1 MILKNS
7 LNYLNDFFTFL
18 ITQVRQYYLNS
29 KLYNKKISRVTSN
42 NLEYKPSPSLL
53 DCLIKYNKEKKNI
66 SNFLIN
72 DIWKNENISLKDYK
86 NLHSFFWLFSLDL
99 KSPKN
104 DVQSVIQ
111 EWIIKNTEYNI
122 SSWEIDTLSKRIISW
137 ISNSKI
143 AYEDSSEEYKN
154 KFDEI
159 IKKQINHLINEIE
172 RSKWFDDKMISCS
185 AIILTGISYNEKN
198 FLFYGLKLLKK
209 IIKISFDNEGFP
221 RSRNIRQLV
230 FYLKYFVLIREW
242 LKESQNE
249 IPEYLNEIIFYLGQ
263 SYILIHKNTEQNF
276 LFNGNQISNNSD
288 FNNYLKR
295 LGYNFKSENY
305 EIGGYIFLKNKK
317 YAIAAD
323 LGAPPEKVFSKDYQS
338 GALSFEFL
346 SNNNKIICNSG
357 YFQNY
362 KHQLNLIS
370 KSTACHSS
378 LVIDNVSSVS
388 FTKQSSGINKINS
401 SLKIFNRKVVKDN
414 NYWSFEAS
422 HNGYIKKFGILHHRK
437 VEFFH
442 EISKLSGLDKIEK
455 KEDFK
460 KYNFEIRFHL
470 DPEAKVMKTQDGNSI
485 YIGLKNEGWKFTSLN
500 NKISYETGLYFGNKN
515 NFAENQ
521 NILITGKTSDKEVLI
536 HWEFEKIK

>member
-29 KLYNKKISRVTSN
+29 KLYNKKISKVTSN

-72 DIWKNENISLKDYK
+72 DIWKNKNISLKDYK

-99 KSPKN
+99 KSSKN
-104 DVQSVIQ
+104 EVQSVIQ

-172 RSKWFDDKMISCS
+172 RSKWFDDKMIGCS

-263 SYILIHKNTEQNF
+263 SYILIHKNTELNF

-295 LGYNFKSENY
+295 LGYNFKSESY

-317 YAIAAD
+317 YTIAAD

-460 KYNFEIRFHL
+460 EYNFEIRFHL

-515 NFAENQ
+515 NFVENQ

-536 HWEFEKIK
+536 NWEFEKIK

>member
-99 KSPKN
+99 KSSKN
-104 DVQSVIQ
+104 EVQSVIQ

-263 SYILIHKNTEQNF
+263 SYILIHKNTELNF

-378 LVIDNVSSVS
+378 LVIDNASSVS

-515 NFAENQ
+515 NFVENQ

-536 HWEFEKIK
+536 NWEFEKIK

>member
-29 KLYNKKISRVTSN
+29 KLYNKKISKVTSN

-99 KSPKN
+99 KSSKN
-104 DVQSVIQ
+104 EVQSVIQ

-172 RSKWFDDKMISCS
+172 RSKWFDDKMIGCS

-263 SYILIHKNTEQNF
+263 SYILIHKNTELNF

-378 LVIDNVSSVS
+378 LVIDNASSVS
-388 FTKQSSGINKINS
+388 FTKQSSGINKISS

-515 NFAENQ
+515 NFVENQ

>member
-72 DIWKNENISLKDYK
+72 DIWKNKNISLKDYK

-99 KSPKN
+99 KSSKN

-172 RSKWFDDKMISCS
+172 RSKWFDDKMIGCS

-263 SYILIHKNTEQNF
+263 SYILIHKNTELNF

-295 LGYNFKSENY
+295 LGYNFKSESY

-378 LVIDNVSSVS
+378 LVIDNASSVS
-388 FTKQSSGINKINS
+388 FTKQSSGINKISS

-460 KYNFEIRFHL
+460 EYNFEIRFHL

-515 NFAENQ
+515 NFVENQ

>member
-18 ITQVRQYYLNS
+18 ILQLRQYYLNS
-29 KLYNKKISRVTSN
+29 KLYNKKISKVTSN
-42 NLEYKPSPSLL
+42 NLEYKPSPNLL

-66 SNFLIN
+66 NNFLIN

-99 KSPKN
+99 KSSKN

-111 EWIIKNTEYNI
+111 EWIIKNSEYNI

-172 RSKWFDDKMISCS
+172 RSKWFDDKMVGCS
-185 AIILTGISYNEKN
+185 AIILAGISYKEKN
-198 FLFYGLKLLKK
+198 FLFFGLKLLKK

-263 SYILIHKNTEQNF
+263 SYILIHKNTELNF
-276 LFNGNQISNNSD
+276 LFNGNQVSNNSD

-295 LGYNFKSENY
+295 LGYNFKNESY
-305 EIGGYIFLKNKK
+305 EIGGYIFLKNNK

-378 LVIDNVSSVS
+378 LVIDNASSVS
-388 FTKQSSGINKINS
+388 FTKQSTGINKIKS
-401 SLKIFNRKVVKDN
+401 SLKIFNRKVIKDN

-422 HNGYIKKFGILHHRK
+422 HNGYIKRFGILHHRK

-442 EISKLSGLDKIEK
+442 KISKLSGLDRIEK
-455 KEDFK
+455 KENFR

-515 NFAENQ
+515 NFVENQ

>member
-99 KSPKN
+99 KSSKN
-104 DVQSVIQ
+104 EVQSVIQ

-263 SYILIHKNTEQNF
+263 SYILIHKNTELNF

-378 LVIDNVSSVS
+378 LVIDNASSVS

-460 KYNFEIRFHL
+460 EYNFEIRFHL

-515 NFAENQ
+515 NFVENQ

-536 HWEFEKIK
+536 NWEFEKIK

>member
-263 SYILIHKNTEQNF
+263 SYILIHKNTELNF

-378 LVIDNVSSVS
+378 LVIDNASSVS
-388 FTKQSSGINKINS
+388 FTKQSSGINKISS

-515 NFAENQ
+515 NFVENQ

>member
-72 DIWKNENISLKDYK
+72 DIWKNKNISLKDYK

-263 SYILIHKNTEQNF
+263 SYILIHKNTELNF

-515 NFAENQ
+515 NFVENQ

>member
-18 ITQVRQYYLNS
+18 ILQLRQYYLNS
-29 KLYNKKISRVTSN
+29 KLYNKKISKVTSN
-42 NLEYKPSPSLL
+42 NLEYKPSPNLL

-66 SNFLIN
+66 NNFLIN

-99 KSPKN
+99 KSSKN
-104 DVQSVIQ
+104 DIQSVIQ
-111 EWIIKNTEYNI
+111 EWIIKNSEYNI

-172 RSKWFDDKMISCS
+172 RSKWFDDKMVGCS

-221 RSRNIRQLV
+221 RSRNIRHLV

-263 SYILIHKNTEQNF
+263 SYILIHKNTELNF

-288 FNNYLKR
+288 FNNYLKK
-295 LGYNFKSENY
+295 LGYNFKSESY
-305 EIGGYIFLKNKK
+305 EIGGYIFLRNKK

-323 LGAPPEKVFSKDYQS
+323 LGAPPDKVFSKDYQS

-378 LVIDNVSSVS
+378 LVIDNASSVS
-388 FTKQSSGINKINS
+388 FIKQSSGINKINS
-401 SLKIFNRKVVKDN
+401 SLKIFDRKIVKDN
-414 NYWSFEAS
+414 NYWSVEAS
-422 HNGYIKKFGILHHRK
+422 HNGYVKKFGILHYRK

-442 EISKLSGLDKIEK
+442 DISKLSGLDRIEK

-460 KYNFEIRFHL
+460 KCNFEIRFHL

-515 NFAENQ
+515 NFVENQ
-521 NILITGKTSDKEVLI
+521 NILITGKTLEKKVLI

>member
-18 ITQVRQYYLNS
+18 ILQVRQYYLNS
-29 KLYNKKISRVTSN
+29 KLYNKKISKVTSN
-42 NLEYKPSPSLL
+42 NLEYKPSPSLI

-66 SNFLIN
+66 NNFLIN
-72 DIWKNENISLKDYK
+72 DIWKNENMSLKDYK

-99 KSPKN
+99 KSSKN
-104 DVQSVIQ
+104 DVQSVIH
-111 EWIIKNTEYNI
+111 EWIIQNTEYNI

-172 RSKWFDDKMISCS
+172 RSKWFDDKMVGCS

-221 RSRNIRQLV
+221 RSRNIRHIV

-263 SYILIHKNTEQNF
+263 SYILIHKNTELNF

-288 FNNYLKR
+288 FNNYLKK
-295 LGYNFKSENY
+295 LGYNFKSESY
-305 EIGGYIFLKNKK
+305 EIGGYIFLRNKK

-323 LGAPPEKVFSKDYQS
+323 LGAPPDKVFSKDYQS

-378 LVIDNVSSVS
+378 LVIDNASSVS
-388 FTKQSSGINKINS
+388 FIKQSSGINKINS
-401 SLKIFNRKVVKDN
+401 SLKIFDRKVVKDN

-422 HNGYIKKFGILHHRK
+422 HNGYVKKFGILHHRK

-442 EISKLSGLDKIEK
+442 DISKLSGLDRIEK

-460 KYNFEIRFHL
+460 KCNFEIRFHL

-515 NFAENQ
+515 NFVENQ
-521 NILITGKTSDKEVLI
+521 NILITGKTSEKKVLI

>member
-29 KLYNKKISRVTSN
+29 KLYNKKISKVTSN

-99 KSPKN
+99 KSSKN

-263 SYILIHKNTEQNF
+263 SYILIHKNTELNF

-378 LVIDNVSSVS
+378 LVIDNASSVS

-515 NFAENQ
+515 NFVENQ

>member
-72 DIWKNENISLKDYK
+72 DIWKNKNISLKDYK

-295 LGYNFKSENY
+295 LGYNFKSESY

-378 LVIDNVSSVS
+378 LVIDNASSVS
-388 FTKQSSGINKINS
+388 FTKQSSGINKISS

-515 NFAENQ
+515 NFVENQ

>member
-18 ITQVRQYYLNS
+18 ILQLRQYYLNS
-29 KLYNKKISRVTSN
+29 KLYNKKISKVTSN
-42 NLEYKPSPSLL
+42 NLEYKPSPNLL

-66 SNFLIN
+66 NNFLIN

-99 KSPKN
+99 KSSKN
-104 DVQSVIQ
+104 DIQSVIQ
-111 EWIIKNTEYNI
+111 EWIIKNSEYNI

-172 RSKWFDDKMISCS
+172 RSKWFDDKMVGCS

-221 RSRNIRQLV
+221 KSRNIRHLV

-263 SYILIHKNTEQNF
+263 SYILIHKNTELNF

-295 LGYNFKSENY
+295 LGYNFKSESY
-305 EIGGYIFLKNKK
+305 EIGGYIFLRNKK

-323 LGAPPEKVFSKDYQS
+323 LGAPPEKAFSKDYQS

-378 LVIDNVSSVS
+378 LVIDNASSVS
-388 FTKQSSGINKINS
+388 FIKQSSGINKINS
-401 SLKIFNRKVVKDN
+401 SLKIFDRKIVKDN

-422 HNGYIKKFGILHHRK
+422 HNGYVKKFGILHHRK

-442 EISKLSGLDKIEK
+442 DISKLSGLDKIEK

-460 KYNFEIRFHL
+460 KFNFEIRFHL

-515 NFAENQ
+515 NFVENQ
-521 NILITGKTSDKEVLI
+521 NILITGKTSEKKVLI

>member
-263 SYILIHKNTEQNF
+263 SYILIHKNTELNF

-515 NFAENQ
+515 NFVENQ

>member
-18 ITQVRQYYLNS
+18 IIQIRQYYLNS
-29 KLYNKKISRVTSN
+29 KLYNKKISKVTSN

-66 SNFLIN
+66 NNFLIN

-99 KSPKN
+99 KSSKN
-104 DVQSVIQ
+104 DVQSVIK

-172 RSKWFDDKMISCS
+172 RSKWFDDKMVGCS
-185 AIILTGISYNEKN
+185 AIILTGISYKEKN
-198 FLFYGLKLLKK
+198 FLFFGLKLLKK

-221 RSRNIRQLV
+221 KSRNIRQLV

-263 SYILIHKNTEQNF
+263 SYILIHKNTELNF
-276 LFNGNQISNNSD
+276 LFNGNHISNNSD

-295 LGYNFKSENY
+295 LGYNFKNESY
-305 EIGGYIFLKNKK
+305 EIGGYIFLKNNK

-378 LVIDNVSSVS
+378 LVIDNASSVS
-388 FTKQSSGINKINS
+388 FIKQSSGINKINS
-401 SLKIFNRKVVKDN
+401 SLKIFDRKVVKDN

-422 HNGYIKKFGILHHRK
+422 HNGYVKKFGILHHRK

-442 EISKLSGLDKIEK
+442 DISKLSGLDRIEK

-460 KYNFEIRFHL
+460 KCNFEIRFHL

-515 NFAENQ
+515 NFVENQ
-521 NILITGKTSDKEVLI
+521 NILITGKTADKEVLI
-536 HWEFEKIK
+536 YWEFEKIK

>member
-7 LNYLNDFFTFL
+7 LNYLNVFFTFL
-18 ITQVRQYYLNS
+18 IAQVRQYYLNS
-29 KLYNKKISRVTSN
+29 KLYNKKISKVTSN

-66 SNFLIN
+66 NNFLIN
-72 DIWKNENISLKDYK
+72 DIWKNKNISLKDYK

-99 KSPKN
+99 KSSKN
-104 DVQSVIQ
+104 DVQSVIH

-172 RSKWFDDKMISCS
+172 RSKWFDDKMVGCS
-185 AIILTGISYNEKN
+185 AIILTGISYKEKN
-198 FLFYGLKLLKK
+198 FLFFGLKLLKK

-263 SYILIHKNTEQNF
+263 SYILIHKNTELNF
-276 LFNGNQISNNSD
+276 LFNGNQVSNNSD

-295 LGYNFKSENY
+295 LGYNFKNESY
-305 EIGGYIFLKNKK
+305 EIGGYIFLKNNK

-378 LVIDNVSSVS
+378 LVIDNASSVS
-388 FTKQSSGINKINS
+388 FTKQSTGINKIKS
-401 SLKIFNRKVVKDN
+401 SLKIFNRKVIKDN

-422 HNGYIKKFGILHHRK
+422 HNGYIKRFGILHHRK

-442 EISKLSGLDKIEK
+442 KISKLSGLDRIEK
-455 KEDFK
+455 KENFR

-515 NFAENQ
+515 NFVENQ

>member
-29 KLYNKKISRVTSN
+29 KLYNKKISKVTSN

-263 SYILIHKNTEQNF
+263 SYILIHKNTELNF

-460 KYNFEIRFHL
+460 EYNFEIRFHL

-515 NFAENQ
+515 NFVENQ

>member
-29 KLYNKKISRVTSN
+29 KLYNKKISKVTSN

-72 DIWKNENISLKDYK
+72 DIWKNKNISLKDYK

-99 KSPKN
+99 KSSKN
-104 DVQSVIQ
+104 EVQSVIQ

-172 RSKWFDDKMISCS
+172 RSKWFDDKMIGCS

-263 SYILIHKNTEQNF
+263 SYILIHKNTELNF

-515 NFAENQ
+515 NFVENQ

>member
-18 ITQVRQYYLNS
+18 IAQVRQYYLNS
-29 KLYNKKISRVTSN
+29 KLYNKKISKVTSN
-42 NLEYKPSPSLL
+42 NLEYKPSPSLI

-66 SNFLIN
+66 NNFLIN

-99 KSPKN
+99 KSSKN
-104 DVQSVIQ
+104 DVQSVIK

-172 RSKWFDDKMISCS
+172 RSKWFDDKMVGCS
-185 AIILTGISYNEKN
+185 AIILTGISYKEKN
-198 FLFYGLKLLKK
+198 FLFFGLKLLKK

-221 RSRNIRQLV
+221 KSRNIRQLV

-263 SYILIHKNTEQNF
+263 SYILIHKNTELNF
-276 LFNGNQISNNSD
+276 LFNGDQISNNSD

-295 LGYNFKSENY
+295 LGYNFKNESY
-305 EIGGYIFLKNKK
+305 EIGGYIFLKNNK

-378 LVIDNVSSVS
+378 LVIDNASSVS
-388 FTKQSSGINKINS
+388 FTKQSTGINKIKS
-401 SLKIFNRKVVKDN
+401 SLKIFNRKVIKDN

-422 HNGYIKKFGILHHRK
+422 HNGYIKRFGILHHRK

-442 EISKLSGLDKIEK
+442 KISKLSGLDRIEK
-455 KEDFK
+455 KENFR

-515 NFAENQ
+515 NFVENQ
-521 NILITGKTSDKEVLI
+521 NILITGKASDKEVLI